1 MDSLSIRFD
10 NDDVQTWVRKTEIMH
25 HRQLA
30 VSLFA
35 SPWGIGLAYILLLY
49 SCCMMFSYALFD
61 LVSFLM
67 SNGMLMGWVGS
78 ELLLL
83 LYALGCEAF
92 PLAGGHE

>member
-61 LVSFLM
+61 LCLLSYVKWDANGLGWERIAFIIICARLRGFSF
-67 SNGMLMGWVGS
+67 GWW
-78 ELLLL
+78 
-83 LYALGCEAF
+83 A
-92 PLAGGHE
+92 